1 MSGPAGGGP
10 ILQKPVRERFPNR
23 YTGGYVSST
32 VTDKLRWQTIR
43 SSKGARLTGNSNMGG
58 ETVVGYKV
66 YPCCPASTN
75 SDA

>member
-1 MSGPAGGGP
+1 MSGPVGGGP

-43 SSKGARLTGNSNMGG
+43 SSRGARLTGNSNMGG

-66 YPCCPASTN
+66 YPCCPTPTTG
-75 SDA
+75 DA